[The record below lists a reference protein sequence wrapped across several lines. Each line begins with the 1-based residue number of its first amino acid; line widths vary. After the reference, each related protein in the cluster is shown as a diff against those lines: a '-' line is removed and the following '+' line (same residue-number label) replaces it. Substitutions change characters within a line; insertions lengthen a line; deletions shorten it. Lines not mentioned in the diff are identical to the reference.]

1 MSQLSGPRLRTLLRQ
16 ADKAAEYGKL
26 QAAAELYTQILEE
39 GGDVPEAMVG
49 LAGVIQDASERETLY
64 TQALALQP
72 DNEIAQY
79 ELAVLRGENPTP
91 PPSLLAKEEET
102 VAEESEPDVVTEETL
117 YCYRHP
123 NRETALRCYSCERP
137 ICIDCTNKTPV
148 GYICPECKRNAE
160 DKFYEATT
168 RDYILAGSF
177 LSITNLVLGFLIVLV
192 IGDIGFI
199 YFSIIGGILGG
210 GAIGR
215 LLGNITLRLTGKR
228 RGRYIPIMGA
238 GFMIFGILLPA
249 LFYLLLGV
257 FPPLFLPGAYLFAG
271 VSAIVLQL
279 R

>member
-1 MSQLSGPRLRTLLRQ
+1 MSQLSGPRLRALLRQ

-26 QAAAELYTQILEE
+26 QAAADLYNQILQE

-49 LAGVIQDASERETLY
+49 LAGVTQDPSERETLY
-64 TQALALQP
+64 NRALALQP

-79 ELAVLRGENPTP
+79 ELAVLRGEAPS
-91 PPSLLAKEEET
+91 PSLQAEEET
-102 VAEESEPDVVTEETL
+102 PTEIEETAPTEEIL

-160 DKFYEATT
+160 DKFYEATPT
-168 RDYILAGSF
+168 DYILAGGF
-177 LSITNLVLGFLIVLV
+177 LGITNLILGALIVLV
-192 IGDIGFI
+192 IGDIGFF
-199 YFSIIGGILGG
+199 YFSIIGGFVGG

-215 LLGNITLRLTGKR
+215 LLGNLTLRLTSKR
-228 RGRYIPIMGA
+228 RGRYIPMMGA
-238 GFMIFGILLPA
+238 GFMILGILLPA
-249 LFYLLLGV
+249 LFYLLVGV
-257 FPPLFLPGAYLFAG
+257 FPPFFLPGAYLFAG
-271 VSAIVLQL
+271 VSAIVYQL